1 MRRAGL
7 VAILT
12 TVAMVLVA
20 LPALRVEWGG
30 VDVSALSTSQ
40 RQRRRPGPAEEE
52 QRQRGEQGEGE
63 ELGRAQ
69 VDVRLVAHLPPHH
82 GPASE
87 GHAGVAGEARV
98 EPSDDA
104 VLPGTRLQGGE
115 ERHAAAVPGDG
126 GAPGDDRDPG
136 IAAQRAGHAGGGS
149 PARSG
154 AGAAGG
160 ADERD
165 DARLRLPPGGALD
178 APDRALARGPG
189 HLERPR
195 VREQSG
201 HGAAEPG
208 GDEEEDEGPDQDPPG
223 MGDGVVGE
231 RAEHGHSVPLPSS
244 APWPGSSP
252 SPPRS
257 APATSQPTRR
267 TCPGRS
273 RTSSVSATS
282 LTAGS
287 PPRPA
292 TCPSCSIARRRPW
305 ISRSPRCLSC
315 AASTRPPRGATGW
328 APSRPAGST
337 CSRRVSCASGRPGGA
352 GGSTSLEMLLHA
364 PRALYA
370 RLAVA
375 HVNPALPPPP
385 TPRRLRAGL
394 RWAWLLEG
402 AAAWLGGQ
410 VEHTRPAIIRRLR
423 EGPAPAFPP
432 ARPDAALLGG
442 TVFDLLA
449 REAGVDAAFAL
460 AQRPPA
466 RDDARTVLEE
476 AFAGRPLRHTEA
488 AWRAHLVRR

>member
-208 GDEEEDEGPDQDPPG
+208 GDEEEDEGP
-223 MGDGVVGE
+223 
-231 RAEHGHSVPLPSS
+231 R
-244 APWPGSSP
+244 
-252 SPPRS
+252 
-257 APATSQPTRR
+257 TRR
-267 TCPGRS
+267 GWATAWSASARSTGTVCPYRPLRRGLGRV
-273 RTSSVSATS
+273 RLPLV
-282 LTAGS
+282 
-287 PPRPA
+287 P
-292 TCPSCSIARRRPW
+292 
-305 ISRSPRCLSC
+305 
-315 AASTRPPRGATGW
+315 RPPRV
-328 APSRPAGST
+328 
-337 CSRRVSCASGRPGGA
+337 SRRGGRVPDARG
-352 GGSTSLEMLLHA
+352 
-364 PRALYA
+364 PRAS
-370 RLAVA
+370 
-375 HVNPALPPPP
+375 
-385 TPRRLRAGL
+385 PRRA
-394 RWAWLLEG
+394 
-402 AAAWLGGQ
+402 
-410 VEHTRPAIIRRLR
+410 
-423 EGPAPAFPP
+423 
-432 ARPDAALLGG
+432 
-442 TVFDLLA
+442 
-449 REAGVDAAFAL
+449 
-460 AQRPPA
+460 
-466 RDDARTVLEE
+466 
-476 AFAGRPLRHTEA
+476 
-488 AWRAHLVRR
+488 